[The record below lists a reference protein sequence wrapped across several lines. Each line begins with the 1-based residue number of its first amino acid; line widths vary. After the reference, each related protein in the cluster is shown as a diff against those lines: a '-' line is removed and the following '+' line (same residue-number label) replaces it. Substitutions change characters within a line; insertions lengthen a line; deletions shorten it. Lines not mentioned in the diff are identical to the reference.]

1 MHEYMGKIVGP
12 LGMIIT
18 PHPEGP
24 YPRQYE
30 KVRASILINDEY
42 YATDPTPK
50 LQELRNKFLRRYQTL
65 TARNPYKN
73 VPSATVAPGTGVF
86 CEHGTIEG
94 IPVRLTIAYSSGDQA
109 YLLVLDSHLIE
120 L

>member
-1 MHEYMGKIVGP
+1 MNDYMDKMVGG
-12 LGMIIT
+12 LGMIVT

-24 YPRQYE
+24 YPYGYE

-50 LQELRNKFLRRYQTL
+50 LKELKDKFLRRYQTL
-65 TARNPYKN
+65 TVRNPYKN
-73 VPSATVAPGTGVF
+73 VPTATVAPGTGAF
-86 CEHGTIEG
+86 CVHGTVEN
-94 IPVRLTIAYSSGDQA
+94 IPVRLTISYSGYDQGHV
-109 YLLVLDSHLIE
+109 LVLDAHLVE